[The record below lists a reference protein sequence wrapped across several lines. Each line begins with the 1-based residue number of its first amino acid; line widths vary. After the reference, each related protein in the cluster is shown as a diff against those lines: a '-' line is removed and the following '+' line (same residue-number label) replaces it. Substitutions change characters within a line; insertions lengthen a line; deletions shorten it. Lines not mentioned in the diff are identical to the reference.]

1 MKYDDLFADF
11 LIQAENDSNIL
22 GVILLGS
29 RGKNFFNEYSDY
41 DFQVIV
47 REEVLEEYEDKI
59 KEMDNQD
66 CFDCSVFTLESFKSY
81 AAWNTEFMWDRY
93 TYANITPLIDKTDGI
108 LEQVIK
114 EKGKIPPEYIKGFIA
129 GTLDAYINSVYR
141 SMKGLRDKNII
152 AYRFE
157 AMDSINYLL
166 QVLFAVHESR
176 LRPYNKY
183 LKIELEKY
191 PLKKLKWTSDEFLQ
205 MLMRII
211 DTGDYKIQ
219 QKIMVEV
226 QAIMQK
232 DGFGYVFDS
241 WEGNEKWTMSFEPK

>member
-1 MKYDDLFADF
+1 MKYDDLFTDF
-11 LIQAENDSNIL
+11 LIQAKSDPNIL

-29 RGKNFFNEYSDY
+29 RGKGFYKEHSDY

-47 REEVLEEYEDKI
+47 REEVLEEYKDKI
-59 KEMDNQD
+59 KEIDNQD
-66 CFDCSVFTLESFKSY
+66 FFDCSVLTLESFKNY
-81 AAWNTEFMWDRY
+81 AAWDTEFMWDRY
-93 TYANITPLIDKTDGI
+93 TYANVKPLIDKTNGV
-108 LEQVIK
+108 LEQIIVDKGGIPQEHIK
-114 EKGKIPPEYIKGFIA
+114 DFTA

-152 AYRFE
+152 AYRLE
-157 AMDSINYLL
+157 AVDSINYLL
-166 QVLFAVHESR
+166 QVLFAIHDGR

-205 MLMRII
+205 MPMRII
-211 DTGDYKIQ
+211 ETGDYKIQ
-219 QKIMVEV
+219 QKIMIEV

-232 DGFGYVFDS
+232 EGFGYVFDS